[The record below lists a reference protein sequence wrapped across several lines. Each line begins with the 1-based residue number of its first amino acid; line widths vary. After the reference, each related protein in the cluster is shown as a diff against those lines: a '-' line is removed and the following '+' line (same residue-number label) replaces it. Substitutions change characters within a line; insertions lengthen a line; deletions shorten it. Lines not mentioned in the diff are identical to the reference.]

1 MHLEGLPPEFAW
13 PVPSRFPYSATGRRA
28 AGKGSAGMDFKIM
41 ITNWPVSWSRRKL
54 QAWQKLFFKAITKKK
69 VVKPLEITYSTL
81 THV

>member
-1 MHLEGLPPEFAW
+1 
-13 PVPSRFPYSATGRRA
+13 
-28 AGKGSAGMDFKIM
+28 MDFKIM